1 LTANYPENTLALIEK
16 GLSECFPRKRRPE
29 VIYEAMRYSLFSGG
43 KRFRAVLLVETASSL
58 GCEPSYVLP
67 AACAI
72 EFVHTYS
79 LIHDDL
85 PALDNDSLR
94 RGVATNH
101 IEFGEDI
108 AILAGDGLLTEAFY
122 LLSAKQE
129 TDDPDRLVS
138 AIRELASA
146 VGVNGMIGGQVV
158 DLQSEGKDIDRE
170 TLAFIHRNKTG
181 ELIKA
186 SVRIGAILAGAND
199 IQLKTM
205 TAYAS
210 CIGLAFQ
217 IVDDVLD
224 VVGDTEKLG
233 KTAGSDERKKKA
245 TFPNQYGLETAKEM
259 AREQVAEA
267 KAVLENIEI
276 GGEKSVE
283 KSVLAGLADFVID
296 REF

>member
-1 LTANYPENTLALIEK
+1 LTASYPENTLRLAEK
-16 GLSECFPRKRRPE
+16 GLEEYFPRKRRPE

-43 KRFRAVLLVETASSL
+43 KRFRAVLLIEAAKCV
-58 GCEPSYVLP
+58 GYDPKMVLP

-85 PALDNDSLR
+85 PALDNDTMR

-101 IEFGEDI
+101 IKFGEDI

-122 LLSAKQE
+122 LLSSMQPSSDYE
-129 TDDPDRLVS
+129 RLVA
-138 AIRELASA
+138 AIGELAYA
-146 VGVNGMIGGQVV
+146 AGVAGMIGGQVV
-158 DLQSEGKDIDRE
+158 DLESEGKNVDRD
-170 TLAFIHRNKTG
+170 TLSFIHKNKTG
-181 ELIKA
+181 ALIRA
-186 SVRIGAILAGAND
+186 SVRIGAILGGAD
-199 IQLKTM
+199 ESQLEALTK
-205 TAYAS
+205 YADS
-210 CIGLAFQ
+210 LGLAFQ

-245 TFPNQYGLETAKEM
+245 TFPSLYGLETAKAM
-259 AREQVAEA
+259 AREQISLA
-267 KAVLENIEI
+267 KSALDDTGLED
-276 GGEKSVE
+276 KTAALSD
-283 KSVLAGLADFVID
+283 LADFVIE